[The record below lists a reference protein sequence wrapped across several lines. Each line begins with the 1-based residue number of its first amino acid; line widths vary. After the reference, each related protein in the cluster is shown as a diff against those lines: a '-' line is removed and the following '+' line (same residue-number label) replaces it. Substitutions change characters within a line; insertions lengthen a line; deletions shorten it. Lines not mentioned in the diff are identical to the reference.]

1 MNSTNVIAFAI
12 GTAVGSAAS
21 YFIFKKKF
29 QADADLQIKE
39 VRNKL
44 NELKEANEFLHTA
57 RAKSD
62 QNINKPYEPIIKT
75 GESDRVDYNAISSKK
90 KQKEVDPDEEIHQI
104 SEHEYYECVENKKY
118 SEKIFTFY
126 QGDNQLIDDETES
139 AVYDPEMFLGPH
151 GVDVMS
157 GLTVEEAYFVDNR
170 VKMVYT
176 VTVSEDSYD
185 LNES

>member
-1 MNSTNVIAFAI
+1 MNGTNVITFIVGA
-12 GTAVGSAAS
+12 AVGSVAS

-29 QADADLQIKE
+29 QTDADLQIKE

-44 NELKEANEFLHTA
+44 TELKEANEFLHTA
-57 RAKSD
+57 RVKSD
-62 QNINKPYEPIIKT
+62 QNMNKPYEPIAKAPEENRI
-75 GESDRVDYNAISSKK
+75 DYNSISSKK
-90 KQKEVDPDEEIHQI
+90 HTKEEDPNEEIHQI
-104 SEHEYYECVENKKY
+104 SEHEYYECIENKKY

-126 QGDNQLIDDETES
+126 QGDNQLVDDETES

-157 GLTVEEAYFVDNR
+157 GINVEETFFIDNKS
-170 VKMVYT
+170 KMVYT
-176 VTVSEDSYD
+176 IAVSEDSYN